1 MAQNLNK
8 GVNEGKGAD
17 ELSEVNEKEVFE
29 EEDHNQEQSGADK
42 GKKEN
47 KKQNQTNKNGK

>member
-8 GVNEGKGAD
+8 GVSDGKAAD

-29 EEDHNQEQSGADK
+29 DIDDNQEQSARGK
-42 GKKEN
+42 GKNDN
-47 KKQNQTNKNGK
+47 KKKNQTYKNGK

>member
-8 GVNEGKGAD
+8 GVNSGKAAD

-29 EEDHNQEQSGADK
+29 EEDYNGQQAIT
-42 GKKEN
+42 GKQNNDN
-47 KKQNQTNKNGK
+47 KKHNLTTKNGK

>member
-8 GVNEGKGAD
+8 GISEGKATD

-29 EEDHNQEQSGADK
+29 EEDDAAL
-42 GKKEN
+42 
-47 KKQNQTNKNGK
+47 

>member
-8 GVNEGKGAD
+8 GVSDGKAAD

-29 EEDHNQEQSGADK
+29 EEDNNGQPMSGK
-42 GKKEN
+42 GKNDN

>member
-8 GVNEGKGAD
+8 GVNDGKGAD
-17 ELSEVNEKEVFE
+17 ELSEVNEKEVFAE
-29 EEDHNQEQSGADK
+29 EHDNQEQSVAGK
-42 GKKEN
+42 GKNDN

>member
-8 GVNEGKGAD
+8 GVSDGKGAD

-29 EEDHNQEQSGADK
+29 EEDDKVDHSASG
-42 GKKEN
+42 
-47 KKQNQTNKNGK
+47 